1 MSTLNTVVDAKS
13 NFRQLRASDL
23 HGLSKPALQDIVV
36 AQKDKWSASAHGKF
50 TAKTNKTTMR
60 AALLDP
66 ELGFTIGI
74 SEPVEP
80 NLSEGKDEEGTAT
93 VSEAAEID
101 SNEPDDRRAVPS
113 YPSVRGSPNKD
124 QAVAAPGASPAL
136 PDPSLGFPSDDRRP
150 LPVQSNDVMWAA
162 TEGPTTTGGAAI
174 ELNESS
180 AFMLD
185 APTDPN
191 EPAGPNY
198 GLDELDP
205 IDPASYTPLGMGQGH
220 LFSGSNLGLPLEF
233 NISDCKMTDLLGN
246 DNTFTDASDQPP
258 STFMDSAKLG
268 YPTTTTSCGTSQA
281 PSTGQQDC
289 STAVGVKPGRSC
301 DPARHLHAYEM
312 RLIDGVYRKIPKD
325 IIKRS
330 LSVGTTWL

>member
-1 MSTLNTVVDAKS
+1 
-13 NFRQLRASDL
+13 
-23 HGLSKPALQDIVV
+23 
-36 AQKDKWSASAHGKF
+36 
-50 TAKTNKTTMR
+50 
-60 AALLDP
+60 
-66 ELGFTIGI
+66 
-74 SEPVEP
+74 
-80 NLSEGKDEEGTAT
+80 
-93 VSEAAEID
+93 
-101 SNEPDDRRAVPS
+101 
-113 YPSVRGSPNKD
+113 
-124 QAVAAPGASPAL
+124 
-136 PDPSLGFPSDDRRP
+136 
-150 LPVQSNDVMWAA
+150 
-162 TEGPTTTGGAAI
+162 
-174 ELNESS
+174 
-180 AFMLD
+180 MLD

-246 DNTFTDASDQPP
+246 DNTFTDASDQVTLCRSVFLLLRWAVLQPP

-312 RLIDGVYRKIPKD
+312 RLIV
-325 IIKRS
+325 
-330 LSVGTTWL
+330 SVVSVCYHI